1 MLWLK
6 ILIGIILVIILIL
19 MIPVG
24 VRAEYNED
32 ILVELKIGFVTIKLY
47 PPKPKKPKKE
57 KKKKKKKKP
66 APEKEEEK
74 KEEKEKKPSLLKEKG
89 VGWFIDLIRQIAAL
103 AGGVMKDF
111 FRHLVIKN
119 MQISITYAGSDA
131 NDTAVKYGCFCLSV
145 YPAVSILAD
154 VTKCRH
160 YGVDIAPNFTEGAK
174 SVYYADVWVR
184 IRVFWVVKLVFKYG
198 FKVICI
204 LWSLRRG
211 KTKELDEMIQKNN
224 ELNNKGECDMEHPI
238 GSLMNITMEKIK
250 EMIDVNT
257 IVGTP
262 ITAED
267 GTLIIPVSKVS
278 YGFASGGS
286 DLPTKKENKDCFGG
300 GSGAGVTIQPV
311 AFLTVYQGNV
321 RLISVNGEKGAL
333 DNIVGMIPDVVTKV
347 KDFMGERKK
356 KKEADEIADN
366 DDFSEITVDDIDI

>member
-57 KKKKKKKKP
+57 KEKKKKKKKP

-198 FKVICI
+198 FKVIRI

-311 AFLTVYQGNV
+311 AFLTVHEGNV
-321 RLISVNGEKGAL
+321 RLINVTGENNPIDGIISAIPNVVDTVKGIM
-333 DNIVGMIPDVVTKV
+333 DN
-347 KDFMGERKK
+347 RKK
-356 KKEADEIADN
+356 KKEEAAPA
-366 DDFSEITVDDIDI
+366 DDFSEITTDDVDV

>member
-57 KKKKKKKKP
+57 KEKKKKKP

-198 FKVICI
+198 FKVIRI

-262 ITAED
+262 ITSSD